1 MLLIAIL
8 LVPMLVDAFAFTLEP
23 HSPCRSLT
31 VLDAATTS
39 TDSTRRSLL
48 VASIA
53 LVGGSGPA
61 FAKYGDSSS
70 MELPSYID
78 YLIEK
83 NSSSGETKILYKGA
97 DPATLLRRLQEADK
111 RLVGDIPALAAQKKW
126 SQIQGILTGP
136 LGTFSQTLNQIA
148 PASDSTPPQVQEA
161 SKKIKSGLIA
171 IGQAAA
177 KKNGDACT
185 ALAQQASQDLEAFVK
200 VAFQ

>member
-1 MLLIAIL
+1 MLLFAIL
-8 LVPMLVDAFAFTLEP
+8 LVPMLVGAFTFTLKP
-23 HSPCRSLT
+23 QSPYRSLA
-31 VLDAATTS
+31 VLDAAPTN
-39 TDSTRRSLL
+39 TDSIRRSFLI
-48 VASIA
+48 ASIA

-61 FAKYGDSSS
+61 FAKYGVSSS

-78 YLIEK
+78 YLIDK
-83 NSSSGETKILYKGA
+83 NSTPERILYKGA

-111 RLVGDIPALAAQKKW
+111 RLVVDIPALAEQKKW

-148 PASDSTPPQVQEA
+148 PASDSSTPPQVKEA

-185 ALAQQASQDLEAFVK
+185 SLAQQASQDLEAFAK
-200 VAFQ
+200 AAFQ